1 MITKFI
7 RKRNPNPAL
16 PFNQNFARVQVSG
29 STLTFNFKKKATST
43 PPVTTDRIL
52 TELGDFL
59 NTESSD
65 RLNIG

>member
-7 RKRNPNPAL
+7 RKRNVNPAL
-16 PFNQNFARVQVSG
+16 PFSKNFARVQVSG
-29 STLTFNFKKKATST
+29 STLTFNFKKRAAST
-43 PPVTTDRIL
+43 PPVTTDRL
-52 TELGDFL
+52 LNELGDFI

>member
-1 MITKFI
+1 M
-7 RKRNPNPAL
+7 
-16 PFNQNFARVQVSG
+16 SG